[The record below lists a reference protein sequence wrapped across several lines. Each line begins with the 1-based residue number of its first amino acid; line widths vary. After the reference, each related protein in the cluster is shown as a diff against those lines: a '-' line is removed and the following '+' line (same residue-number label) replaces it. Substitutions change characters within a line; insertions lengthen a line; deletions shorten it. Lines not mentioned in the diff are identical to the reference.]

1 MLYLI
6 DKPHADL
13 GLRTARDD
21 PDATIVL
28 IQDGVLIDPDVDAPV
43 YAVQEDLDARGIEA
57 SESIEPIEYEA
68 LVDLVFESPVK
79 TFV

>member
-28 IQDGVLIDPDVDAPV
+28 IQDGVLLDPDVDTPV
-43 YAVQEDLDARGIEA
+43 YAVREDLDARGIEA
-57 SESIEPIEYEA
+57 AGSIEPIEYEA
-68 LVDLVFESPVK
+68 LVDLLFESPVK

>member
-6 DKPHADL
+6 DKPHAEL

-21 PDATIVL
+21 SDPTVVL
-28 IQDGVLIDPDVDAPV
+28 IQDGVLLDPDIDAPV
-43 YAVQEDLDARGIEA
+43 YAVREDLEARGLA
-57 SESIEPIEYEA
+57 ATGSVEPIEYE
-68 LVDLVFESPVK
+68 DLVGLLFDTPVK

>member
-6 DKPHADL
+6 DKPHEELA
-13 GLRTARDD
+13 LRTVRTD
-21 PDATIVL
+21 PDPTVVL
-28 IQDGVLIDPDVDAPV
+28 VQDGVLLEPDVDAPV
-43 YAVQEDLDARGIEA
+43 YAVRDDLEARGITPPDPVEA
-57 SESIEPIEYEA
+57 IDYDD

>member
-6 DKPHADL
+6 DKPHAEL

-21 PDATIVL
+21 PDPTIVL
-28 IQDGVLIDPDVDAPV
+28 IQDGVLLDPDVDGTV

-57 SESIEPIEYEA
+57 PAGVEPIGYET
-68 LVDLVFESPVK
+68 LVERLFESPVK